1 MKAKLGQHFLA
12 DDSVLEFEAES
23 ADVRGKSVLE
33 IGAGDGR
40 LTAKLLA
47 HGAGHITAVE
57 LDPKLAKLLRTRFR
71 SRVSVV
77 EGDFLLFEPGKKF
90 NVVAGNIPYY
100 ITSPVLFKLSR
111 MDFDRAVLCVQAE
124 VARRMAAASGSA
136 NYGRLSVS
144 CQLAFEVEIRAEVGR
159 AAFSP
164 SPKVDSSIILLRRT
178 GFLPTAKEERAIAAI
193 FSHRKKSLKNA
204 VVDGRMQLFSSS
216 DRAPALRAAQTLK
229 YAGRKV
235 FTLSPTEALLSAR
248 QLIGQPG
255 PG

>member
-23 ADVRGKSVLE
+23 AGVRSASVLE

-57 LDPKLAKLLRTRFR
+57 LDPKLAKLLRARFR
-71 SRVSVV
+71 TRVSVV
-77 EGDFLLFEPGKKF
+77 EADFLQFEPGKKF

-111 MDFDRAVLCVQAE
+111 MDFDRAILCLQAE
-124 VARRMAAASGSA
+124 VARRMAASSGSS

-144 CQLAFEVEIRAEVGR
+144 CQLAFDVEVLAAVGR
-159 AAFSP
+159 SAFSP
-164 SPKVDSSIILLRRT
+164 SPKVDSCIVLLRKT
-178 GFLPTAKEERAIAAI
+178 GFLPTEDEERAIAAI
-193 FSHRKKSLKNA
+193 FSHRKKSPC
-204 VVDGRMQLFSSS
+204 ST
-216 DRAPALRAAQTLK
+216 LR
-229 YAGRKV
+229 
-235 FTLSPTEALLSAR
+235 
-248 QLIGQPG
+248 
-255 PG
+255 